1 MDEKERA
8 MPTTAPSHQ
17 VNAAVP
23 APIWNSIKTRAER
36 ADITPS
42 KYASLIL
49 RRWYDSGAPAIVA
62 ADDLPPGFID
72 AKRKARDLL
81 KHDKRLPRPEK

>member
-1 MDEKERA
+1 MEENRAA
-8 MPTTAPSHQ
+8 MPTIASSHQ
-17 VNAAVP
+17 LNAAVP
-23 APIWNSIKTRAER
+23 TVIFNSIRARADR

-62 ADDLPPGFID
+62 ADELPPGFIE
-72 AKRKARDLL
+72 AKRKARELL
-81 KHDKRLPRPEK
+81 KHDKRLPRSE

>member
-1 MDEKERA
+1 MDEKDRA
-8 MPTTAPSHQ
+8 MPTNTSSHQ

-23 APIWNSIKTRAER
+23 TDIFEAIKARAER
-36 ADITPS
+36 ADITQS

-62 ADDLPPGFID
+62 ADEYPPGFIE
-72 AKRKARDLL
+72 AKRRAKELL
-81 KHDKRLPRPEK
+81 NYGQRIPRPEK

>member
-1 MDEKERA
+1 MDEKRAA
-8 MPTTAPSHQ
+8 MPTITKSHQ

-23 APIWNSIKTRAER
+23 GAIFSAICARAER

-49 RRWYDSGAPAIVA
+49 RKWYDSGAPAIVA
-62 ADDLPPGFID
+62 ADEFPPGFID

-81 KHDKRLPRPEK
+81 KHDKRLPRPE